1 MRSKKERI
9 VFFVLFQIAAAQLD
23 PPIWC
28 YLLNEEVHPINP
40 ISNYFKS
47 NLQTKSSPIL
57 SETTNGEKQITNTFY
72 LRLAKD
78 LSFFY
83 FFEKV
88 ISRKQMNFGRT
99 SPQE

>member
-1 MRSKKERI
+1 M
-9 VFFVLFQIAAAQLD
+9 FFVLFQIAAAQLD

-28 YLLNEEVHPINP
+28 YLLKEEVHPINP

-72 LRLAKD
+72 LSLGYGFE
-78 LSFFY
+78 FFEFY
-83 FFEKV
+83 EKV
-88 ISRKQMNFGRT
+88 ILAQMVIVRLG
-99 SPQE
+99 

>member
-28 YLLNEEVHPINP
+28 YLLKEEVHPINP

-57 SETTNGEKQITNTFY
+57 SETTNGEKQITNTFLS
-72 LRLAKD
+72 LRLD
-78 LSFFY
+78 YGFELFES
-83 FFEKV
+83 FEKV
-88 ISRKQMNFGRT
+88 ILAKMVIVRLG
-99 SPQE
+99 